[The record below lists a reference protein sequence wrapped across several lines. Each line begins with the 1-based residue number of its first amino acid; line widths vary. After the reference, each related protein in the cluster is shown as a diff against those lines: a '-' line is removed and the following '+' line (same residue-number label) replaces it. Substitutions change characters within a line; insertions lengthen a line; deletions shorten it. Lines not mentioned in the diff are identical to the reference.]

1 MYFFILLFILK
12 TALSILTLSLNFK
25 VTLLFEIVFTVSATA
40 DVLSAS
46 GENYFFVWEKFEH
59 KAVMVQRKVNSHI
72 RFQWIDDEGTDAYF
86 ESRIEK
92 EAITGELTLIVT
104 DYAIP
109 SDKDDT
115 VLLWNKQIEQ
125 LKRKIGL

>member
-1 MYFFILLFILK
+1 M
-12 TALSILTLSLNFK
+12 
-25 VTLLFEIVFTVSATA
+25 
-40 DVLSAS
+40 
-46 GENYFFVWEKFEH
+46 
-59 KAVMVQRKVNSHI
+59 
-72 RFQWIDDEGTDAYF
+72 DDEGTDAYF
-86 ESRIEK
+86 EIRIEK

>member
-1 MYFFILLFILK
+1 MSKIGFSIEYPCKSASVSVLWNSIG
-12 TALSILTLSLNFK
+12 TTPGLSEWF
-25 VTLLFEIVFTVSATA
+25 A
-40 DVLSAS
+40 DDVSAS
-46 GENYFFVWEKFEH
+46 GENYCFVWEKYEH
-59 KAVMVQRKVNSHI
+59 QAVMVQRKINSHI
-72 RFQWIDDEGTDAYF
+72 RFQWMDDEGTDAYF
-86 ESRIEK
+86 EIRIEK